1 MHERKVKLW
10 EILQLVQRK
19 PEKKSFF
26 KGVKSEFSKIIWPS
40 RDSLVKETVAVV
52 VISVVLGIII
62 AIVDVGV
69 KFGFDKLL
77 QLG

>member
-1 MHERKVKLW
+1 MGDTNTNSTEKT
-10 EILQLVQRK
+10 Q
-19 PEKKSFF
+19 KKSFF

-40 RDSLVKETVAVV
+40 KDSLVKETVAVV
-52 VISVVLGIII
+52 VVSVVLGAII